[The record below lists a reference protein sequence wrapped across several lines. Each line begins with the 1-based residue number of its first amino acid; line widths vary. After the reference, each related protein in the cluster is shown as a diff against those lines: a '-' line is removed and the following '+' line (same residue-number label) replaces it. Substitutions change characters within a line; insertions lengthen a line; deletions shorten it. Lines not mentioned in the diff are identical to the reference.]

1 MYICERCGYSTT
13 IKCNM
18 KSHLSRK
25 KMCPEIYSNK
35 DVLSLEDTEI
45 HKKVYNVNPNVKN
58 VNPNVNPNVNI
69 VTYKC
74 RFCSKTFKY
83 RQSRY
88 RHELKYCLKDM
99 DTITIKEHNKKI
111 GELKKQVED
120 LLIKNTTINNN
131 KTLNVQ
137 QNITINSYGKENL
150 DYLTNNYLTG
160 LIYKPFDSVQCLLK
174 TIHFNPKH
182 PENHNIK
189 ISNKKQKYA
198 NVYNSGNWEFKK
210 KKDVIENIVD
220 NGYNIIDCYYD
231 EVKDKLEAIRKDRF
245 SNFQLNYDNDPR
257 IKKTIESDVEM
268 IILNGVDSKKLMS
281 T

>member
-35 DVLSLEDTEI
+35 DVLGVEDTKI
-45 HKKVYNVNPNVKN
+45 HKRVYNVNPNVN
-58 VNPNVNPNVNI
+58 IVNPNVNI

-245 SNFQLNYDNDPR
+245 SNFQLDYDNDPR
-257 IKKTIESDVEM
+257 LKKTIESDVEM
-268 IILNGVDSKKLMS
+268 IILNG
-281 T
+281 